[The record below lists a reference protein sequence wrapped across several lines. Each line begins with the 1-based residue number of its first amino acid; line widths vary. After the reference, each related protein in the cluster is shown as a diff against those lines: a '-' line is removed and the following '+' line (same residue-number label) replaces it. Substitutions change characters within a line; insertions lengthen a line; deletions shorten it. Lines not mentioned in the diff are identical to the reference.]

1 MSRFQWSES
10 PMQLRDTRAKATR
23 QRGASPRVDDPS
35 ALRLA
40 LRLMADGVRRV
51 PWGQVL
57 LGLTVAA
64 VAASLPWALGQ
75 GLQFLDQD
83 FSRIQVQGEPARMTE
98 PALEAHLEPFIGTSY
113 FATDLSRVK
122 AQLEMLPWVE
132 SAAVGREWPGTL
144 TVSVREHEP
153 AAQWN
158 GEALIS
164 TQGQVFRPAE
174 QTEMAL
180 PRLSGPAGRAGDVLE
195 RFRSFQGDLAA
206 LGLGLEGVSLEARGA
221 WTLLLDNG
229 IRVSLGRDRV
239 NKRFER
245 FMTVYESRLAPVA
258 QGITGVDA
266 RYGNGVAVRW
276 RDS

>member
-1 MSRFQWSES
+1 MSGFRLPLQV
-10 PMQLRDTRAKATR
+10 RDTRAKTTR
-23 QRGASPRVDDPS
+23 QRGASPMVDDPS

-40 LRLMADGVRRV
+40 LQMVAGAVRRV
-51 PWGQVL
+51 PWGQVS
-57 LGLTVAA
+57 LGLLVAVLA
-64 VAASLPWALGQ
+64 GLLPWAIGQ
-75 GLQFLDQD
+75 GVQLLDRDFNRLQVEGD
-83 FSRIQVQGEPARMTE
+83 PARVTGSE
-98 PALEAHLEPFIGTSY
+98 LQSHLAPFLGTSY

-122 AQLEMLPWVE
+122 TQLEMLPWVK

-153 AAQWN
+153 AALWN
-158 GEALIS
+158 GQAMIS
-164 TQGQVFRPAE
+164 AEGQVFRPESPA
-174 QTEMAL
+174 APNL
-180 PRLSGPAGRAGDVLE
+180 PRLSGPPGRAGEVLE
-195 RFRSFQGDLAA
+195 RARAFRSELAA
-206 LGLGLEGVSLEARGA
+206 LGLGIERVSLEARGA

-239 NKRFER
+239 EERFER

-258 QGITGVDA
+258 PGISGVDA

>member
-1 MSRFQWSES
+1 MSWFRLPLQV
-10 PMQLRDTRAKATR
+10 RDTHAKTTR
-23 QRGASPRVDDPS
+23 QRGASPMADDPS

-40 LRLMADGVRRV
+40 LQMVAGAVRRV
-51 PWGQVL
+51 PWGQVS
-57 LGLTVAA
+57 LGLVVAVVAA
-64 VAASLPWALGQ
+64 LLPWAIGQ
-75 GLQFLDQD
+75 GVQLLDRD
-83 FSRIQVQGEPARMTE
+83 FSRVQVEGELGRVTE
-98 PALEAHLEPFIGTSY
+98 PALQSYLEPFLGISY

-122 AQLEMLPWVE
+122 TQLEMLPWVK

-153 AAQWN
+153 AALWN
-158 GEALIS
+158 GHALIS
-164 TQGQVFRPAE
+164 AEGQVFRPDLPA
-174 QTEMAL
+174 ALGL
-180 PRLSGPAGRAGDVLE
+180 PRLSGPAGRADEVLE
-195 RFRSFQGDLAA
+195 RARAFRGELAA
-206 LGLGLEGVSLEARGA
+206 LGLGLQGVSLEARGA

-239 NKRFER
+239 EERFER

-258 QGITGVDA
+258 PGIRGVDA